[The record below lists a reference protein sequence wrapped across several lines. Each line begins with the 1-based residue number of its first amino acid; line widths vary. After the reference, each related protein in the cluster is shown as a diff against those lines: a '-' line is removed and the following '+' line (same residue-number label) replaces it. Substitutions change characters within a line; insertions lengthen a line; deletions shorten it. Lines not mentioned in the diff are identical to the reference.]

1 MNRVIAFYFI
11 VLATY
16 FALKTIFSGVAV
28 IAADHVSQ
36 FFIAVNITGILVEL
50 ARKIG
55 VLAPSGSRLTACR
68 SVIWLDMSALLMIEI
83 LTASSN
89 LDLRVPLIVSQVL
102 AIALLGLCVALIPD
116 EKVDLEKNKASD
128 YDQHGG
134 MR

>member
-1 MNRVIAFYFI
+1 MTRVIAFYFI

-28 IAADHVSQ
+28 IAVDQVSQ
-36 FFIAVNITGILVEL
+36 FFIAANIMGIVVEL

-68 SVIWLDMSALLMIEI
+68 SVIWLDMSVLLIIEI
-83 LTASSN
+83 LAASSD

-102 AIALLGLCVALIPD
+102 AVALLGLCVALIPD